1 MAIKINNKD
10 LYRRVINWQDVQR
23 VILNW
28 SQIRPTS
35 QPHIDYHIISNWGTG
50 GWWWGGTWVPW
61 WWSIWWWGWGSGAVI
76 WENWVSNWWDT
87 AGGSQWTAELKYNWM
102 PSLLNAYKGEIIY
115 SFYWNQTETSY
126 AFDSYLIYN
135 SSRTYGSTIRKSS
148 QNRELWFEPFAPW
161 EIMQD
166 LSAWNYVMTA
176 VLDLENESATLTLEW
191 PNWFSEEIEAS
202 LTSTQIFNIR
212 HSTDFWV
219 ELNDGVR
226 LSRVDFYVY
235 NNSQSQ
241 PVPAGVYH
249 NATLWVISLSSDW
262 TNWITIADK
271 NLWATMVWNR
281 WDAYTASNCWG
292 FFQWGNNYMFPFSW
306 AETTSST
313 QVDASTYWPWNY
325 YSNSTFIIWHDDWS
339 SVENN
344 NLRWEVTNTDV
355 ARKWPCD
362 YWFHVPSPTQV
373 SSLFSTMDAL
383 CGSGNWDLEA
393 LKIPPVWIMNR
404 DDGTVIWTWAVK
416 FYWTS
421 ASAGWNYAISFPDLV
436 NSLAKAYWFSIR
448 PFANTPVVPDN
459 TRTVLYQ
466 PQ

>member
-1 MAIKINNKD
+1 M
-10 LYRRVINWQDVQR
+10 
-23 VILNW
+23 
-28 SQIRPTS
+28 
-35 QPHIDYHIISNWGTG
+35 
-50 GWWWGGTWVPW
+50 
-61 WWSIWWWGWGSGAVI
+61 
-76 WENWVSNWWDT
+76 
-87 AGGSQWTAELKYNWM
+87 
-102 PSLLNAYKGEIIY
+102 
-115 SFYWNQTETSY
+115 
-126 AFDSYLIYN
+126 
-135 SSRTYGSTIRKSS
+135 
-148 QNRELWFEPFAPW
+148 
-161 EIMQD
+161 
-166 LSAWNYVMTA
+166 
-176 VLDLENESATLTLEW
+176 
-191 PNWFSEEIEAS
+191 
-202 LTSTQIFNIR
+202 
-212 HSTDFWV
+212 
-219 ELNDGVR
+219 R